1 MISLI
6 VGLGNPGDEYKKT
19 RHNAGFLL
27 VDALLGD
34 MFGEFSYESRF
45 KASLSKCVIDGK
57 SVRLLKPQ
65 TYMNKSGLSVSSCAK
80 YFDIP
85 VEEILVVHD
94 ELDLEPGVVRLKK
107 GGGHGGHNG
116 LRDIV
121 SHLSSKDF
129 YRLRLGVGHPGDR
142 NRVADYVLNAPS
154 KADAGLIDCAVSAAL
169 FEMPDI
175 IKGDYQA
182 VMKKLHTEKNL

>member
-1 MISLI
+1 LISLI

-27 VDALLGD
+27 LDALIAD
-34 MFGEFSYESRF
+34 VVGEFSYESRF
-45 KASLSKCVIDGK
+45 KASVSKCIVGGK
-57 SVRLLKPQ
+57 AVRLLKPL
-65 TYMNKSGLSVSSCAK
+65 TYMNKSGLSVSSCAN
-80 YFDIP
+80 YFNIP

-116 LRDIV
+116 LRDIA

-129 YRLRLGVGHPGDR
+129 YRLRLGVGRPGDR

-154 KADAGLIDCAVSAAL
+154 KGEAGLIERSIDAAL
-169 FEMPDI
+169 FEMQDV
-175 IKGDYQA
+175 IKGNFQS
-182 VMKKLHTEKNL
+182 VMKSLHTEKNL